1 MSSGPDA
8 GPPGPTQI
16 RSQLPVRHHHEL
28 IADGLCLS
36 HMGWIELSAPARS
49 GITGRSGEE
58 GVPAVG
64 ERFVER
70 AGQSHHW
77 RIVDGPSTRGA
88 RSCGDA
94 VRTLSR
100 LRDSERPDV
109 DCDGTAIRRAGMR
122 PRAERQAPK
131 RGDDVAADR

>member
-1 MSSGPDA
+1 LGSALREGSLDRQSGMTTGESSGSMVLHSTARMSSGPDA

-58 GVPAVG
+58 GGYP
-64 ERFVER
+64 
-70 AGQSHHW
+70 
-77 RIVDGPSTRGA
+77 RG
-88 RSCGDA
+88 
-94 VRTLSR
+94 
-100 LRDSERPDV
+100 
-109 DCDGTAIRRAGMR
+109 
-122 PRAERQAPK
+122 
-131 RGDDVAADR
+131 